1 LRNWLN
7 IPVTAWTGAALLSAG
22 LAVLAL
28 GLKLTLGLN
37 GENIATLVLVQ
48 IAAVLAL
55 AIFSGNSGIVS
66 FGHSAF
72 MGIGAYTAGILT
84 MAAAAQNSALP
95 TLPAWMAGH
104 ETGLLAALAVTAVV
118 GVIAGVISGLP
129 LARLSTSSAA
139 IGTVAFLIII
149 HVCLVGARDITRGSQ
164 TFYGVPRLTTLWVA
178 LVAAVLMI
186 FAARI
191 FRETRLGL
199 ALRASRENEVAAAA
213 IGIDVRQAR
222 FRAWVVS
229 ITCATLAGALYGHYL
244 GAFSPKDFYFDLI
257 FTFIAMLIVGGLYS
271 TSGAVAGV
279 LLLTLVIQILRKA
292 EAGLD
297 LGFVALPQVFG
308 LPQLGLG
315 LALLLTI
322 WARPTG
328 LAGLAELRLSSLTRK
343 PDEVPP
349 RALTLPAHPRPA
361 GQALS
366 VQDVTVSFGGLTALD
381 RISFEV
387 PMGQVTG
394 LIGPNGAGKTTL
406 INVICGQQR
415 PSSGVVT
422 LGGQTLSALPA
433 HRVAAAGLARTFQNI
448 RLFDR
453 LTALENVTAAAECA
467 GHSRAEAEGIAM
479 TELTRMGLAQRWNE
493 PASAFAYG
501 DRRRLEIA
509 RALALSP
516 AFLLLDEPAAGMNP
530 SETDQLIETLERLK
544 AERDLGIL
552 VVEHDM
558 RLIMRLSDRM
568 VVLNKGQKIAE
579 DTPDAV
585 RANPAVIEAYIG
597 TKRHHHDQHENI
609 GQTAV
614 LLSRHRPS
622 GRGRAC

>member
-1 LRNWLN
+1 MKCGGAVRLWLN
-7 IPVTAWTGAALLSAG
+7 IPVTAWTGAALLSLGIAA
-22 LAVLAL
+22 LAI
-28 GLKLTLGLN
+28 GLKLVLGLN
-37 GENIATLVLVQ
+37 GENMATLVLLQ
-48 IAAVLAL
+48 ISAVLAL

-72 MGIGAYTAGILT
+72 MGVGAYTAGLLT
-84 MAAAAQNSALP
+84 MAATAQKTALP
-95 TLPAWMAGH
+95 TLPVWLAGH
-104 ETGLLAALAVTAVV
+104 ETGLLVALAATAVV
-118 GVIAGVISGLP
+118 GAVVGVISGLP
-129 LARLSTSSAA
+129 LSRLSTGSAA
-139 IGTVAFLIII
+139 IGTLAFLIII
-149 HVCLVGARDITRGSQ
+149 HVSLVGARDFTRGSQ

-178 LVAAVLMI
+178 LAAAILMI
-186 FAARI
+186 FAARL

-213 IGIDVRQAR
+213 IGINLRQSR
-222 FRAWVVS
+222 FLAWVAS
-229 ITCATLAGALYGHYL
+229 ITCATLIGALYGHYL

-271 TSGAVAGV
+271 VSGAVAGV
-279 LLLTLVIQILRKA
+279 LMLALVIQLLREA

-297 LGFVALPQVFG
+297 LGFVTLPQIFG

-322 WARPTG
+322 WTRPNG
-328 LAGLAELRLSSLTRK
+328 LSGLGELRLASLTRR
-343 PDEVPP
+343 PDEVAPKPFTPKAQTPP
-349 RALTLPAHPRPA
+349 TRQSLAVH
-361 GQALS
+361 
-366 VQDVTVSFGGLTALD
+366 DVTVRFGGLTALD
-381 RISFEV
+381 HITFDV

-415 PSSGVVT
+415 PTSGSVT
-422 LGGQTLSALPA
+422 LGGQALSSLPP

-453 LTALENVTAAAECA
+453 LTALENVAVAAQGA
-467 GHSRAEAEGIAM
+467 GRSRAEAEGIAM
-479 TELTRMGLAQRWNE
+479 AELERMGLGARWNE
-493 PASAFAYG
+493 RAEAFAYG

-509 RALALSP
+509 RALALAP

-530 SETDQLIETLERLK
+530 AETDRLIETLERLK

-579 DTPDAV
+579 GSPDAV
-585 RANPAVIEAYIG
+585 RADPLVIEAYIG
-597 TKRHHHDQHENI
+597 TKRHHKDQL
-609 GQTAV
+609 G
-614 LLSRHRPS
+614 S
-622 GRGRAC
+622 

>member
-1 LRNWLN
+1 
-7 IPVTAWTGAALLSAG
+7 
-22 LAVLAL
+22 
-28 GLKLTLGLN
+28 
-37 GENIATLVLVQ
+37 
-48 IAAVLAL
+48 
-55 AIFSGNSGIVS
+55 
-66 FGHSAF
+66 
-72 MGIGAYTAGILT
+72 
-84 MAAAAQNSALP
+84 
-95 TLPAWMAGH
+95 
-104 ETGLLAALAVTAVV
+104 
-118 GVIAGVISGLP
+118 
-129 LARLSTSSAA
+129 
-139 IGTVAFLIII
+139 
-149 HVCLVGARDITRGSQ
+149 
-164 TFYGVPRLTTLWVA
+164 
-178 LVAAVLMI
+178 MI

-433 HRVAAAGLARTFQNI
+433 HRVAAAGLARTFQ
-448 RLFDR
+448 
-453 LTALENVTAAAECA
+453 E
-467 GHSRAEAEGIAM
+467 
-479 TELTRMGLAQRWNE
+479 
-493 PASAFAYG
+493 
-501 DRRRLEIA
+501 

-597 TKRHHHDQHENI
+597 TKRHHHDQQ
-609 GQTAV
+609 G
-614 LLSRHRPS
+614 S
-622 GRGRAC
+622 

>member
-1 LRNWLN
+1 MKCGGAVRLWLN
-7 IPVTAWTGAALLSAG
+7 IPVTAWTGAALLSLGIAA
-22 LAVLAL
+22 LAI
-28 GLKLTLGLN
+28 GLKLVLGLN
-37 GENIATLVLVQ
+37 GENMATLVLLQ
-48 IAAVLAL
+48 ISAVLAL

-72 MGIGAYTAGILT
+72 MGVGAYTAGLLT
-84 MAAAAQNSALP
+84 MAAAAQKTALP
-95 TLPAWMAGH
+95 TLPVWLAGH
-104 ETGLLAALAVTAVV
+104 ETGLLVALAATAVV
-118 GVIAGVISGLP
+118 GAVVGVISGLP
-129 LARLSTSSAA
+129 LSRLSTGSAA
-139 IGTVAFLIII
+139 IGTLAFLIII
-149 HVCLVGARDITRGSQ
+149 HVSLVGARDFTRGSQ

-178 LVAAVLMI
+178 LAAAILMI
-186 FAARI
+186 FAARL

-213 IGIDVRQAR
+213 IGINLRQSR
-222 FRAWVVS
+222 FLAWVAS
-229 ITCATLAGALYGHYL
+229 ITCATLIGALYGHYL

-271 TSGAVAGV
+271 VSGAVAGV
-279 LLLTLVIQILRKA
+279 LMLALVIQLLREA

-297 LGFVALPQVFG
+297 LGFVTLPQIFG

-322 WARPTG
+322 WTRPNG
-328 LAGLAELRLSSLTRK
+328 LSGLGELRLASLTRG
-343 PDEVPP
+343 PDEVAPKP
-349 RALTLPAHPRPA
+349 LTPKVQTTPTRQSLA
-361 GQALS
+361 
-366 VQDVTVSFGGLTALD
+366 VQDVTVRFGGLTALD
-381 RISFEV
+381 HITFDV

-415 PSSGVVT
+415 PTSGSVT
-422 LGGQTLSALPA
+422 LGGQALSSLPP

-453 LTALENVTAAAECA
+453 LTALENVAVAAQGA
-467 GHSRAEAEGIAM
+467 GRSRAEAEGIAM
-479 TELTRMGLAQRWNE
+479 AELARMGLAARWNE
-493 PASAFAYG
+493 RAEAFAYG

-509 RALALSP
+509 RALALAP

-530 SETDQLIETLERLK
+530 AETDRLIETLERLK
-544 AERDLGIL
+544 SERDLGIL

-579 DTPDAV
+579 GSPDAV
-585 RANPAVIEAYIG
+585 RADPLVIEAYIG
-597 TKRHHHDQHENI
+597 TKRHHKDQL
-609 GQTAV
+609 G
-614 LLSRHRPS
+614 S
-622 GRGRAC
+622 

>member
-1 LRNWLN
+1 MTSGGAVRLWLN
-7 IPVTAWTGAALLSAG
+7 IPVTAWTGAALLSLVVAA
-22 LAVLAL
+22 LAV
-28 GLKLTLGLN
+28 GLKLVLGLN
-37 GENIATLVLVQ
+37 GENTATLVLLQ
-48 IAAVLAL
+48 ISAVLAL

-72 MGIGAYTAGILT
+72 MGVGAYAAGILT
-84 MAAAAQNSALP
+84 MASAAQKSALP
-95 TLPAWMAGH
+95 TLPVWLAGH
-104 ETGLLAALAVTAVV
+104 ETGLLAALAATAVV
-118 GVIAGVISGLP
+118 GIVIGVISGLP
-129 LARLSTSSAA
+129 LSRLSTGSAS
-139 IGTVAFLIII
+139 IGTLAFLIIL
-149 HVCLVGARDITRGSQ
+149 HVSLVGARDFTRGSQ

-178 LVAAVLMI
+178 LAAAILMI
-186 FAARI
+186 FAARL

-213 IGIDVRQAR
+213 IGINLRRSR
-222 FRAWVVS
+222 FLAWVVS
-229 ITCATLAGALYGHYL
+229 ITCATLVGALYGHYL

-271 TSGAVAGV
+271 VSGAVAGV
-279 LLLTLVIQILRKA
+279 LMLALVIQLLREA
-292 EAGLD
+292 EAGID
-297 LGFVALPQVFG
+297 LGFVTVPQIFG

-322 WARPTG
+322 WTRPTG
-328 LAGLAELRLSSLTRK
+328 LSGLGELRLSTLTRK

-349 RALTLPAHPRPA
+349 KPVNFPPQAARS
-361 GQALS
+361 GQVLA
-366 VQDVTVSFGGLTALD
+366 VQDVTVRFGGLTALD
-381 RISFEV
+381 HISFDV

-415 PSSGVVT
+415 PTSGSVT
-422 LGGQTLSALPA
+422 LDGQRLSALPA
-433 HRVAAAGLARTFQNI
+433 YRVAAAGLARTFQNI

-453 LTALENVTAAAECA
+453 LTALENVAVAAESA
-467 GHSRAEAEGIAM
+467 GHSRAKAEGIAM
-479 TELTRMGLAQRWNE
+479 AELARMGLAHRWNE
-493 PASAFAYG
+493 RAEAFAYG

-516 AFLLLDEPAAGMNP
+516 VFLLLDEPAAGMNP
-530 SETDQLIETLERLK
+530 AETDRLIETLERLK

-579 DTPDAV
+579 GSPQAV
-585 RANPAVIEAYIG
+585 RTDPLVVEAYIG
-597 TKRHHHDQHENI
+597 TKRSKHN
-609 GQTAV
+609 QTG
-614 LLSRHRPS
+614 S
-622 GRGRAC
+622 

>member
-1 LRNWLN
+1 MKCGGAVRLWLN
-7 IPVTAWTGAALLSAG
+7 IPVTAWTGAALLSLGVAA
-22 LAVLAL
+22 LAI
-28 GLKLTLGLN
+28 GLKLVLGLN
-37 GENIATLVLVQ
+37 GENMATLVLLQ
-48 IAAVLAL
+48 ISAVLAL

-72 MGIGAYTAGILT
+72 MGVGAYTAGLLT
-84 MAAAAQNSALP
+84 MAAAAQKTALP
-95 TLPAWMAGH
+95 TLPVWLAGH
-104 ETGLLAALAVTAVV
+104 ETGLLAALAATAVV
-118 GVIAGVISGLP
+118 GAVVGVISGLP
-129 LARLSTSSAA
+129 LSRLSTGSAA
-139 IGTVAFLIII
+139 IGTLAFLIII
-149 HVCLVGARDITRGSQ
+149 HVSLVGARDFTRGSQ

-178 LVAAVLMI
+178 LGAAILMI
-186 FAARI
+186 FAARL

-213 IGIDVRQAR
+213 IGINLRQSR
-222 FRAWVVS
+222 FLAWVVS
-229 ITCATLAGALYGHYL
+229 ITCATLIGALYGHYL

-271 TSGAVAGV
+271 VSGAVAGV
-279 LLLTLVIQILRKA
+279 LMLALVIQLLREA

-297 LGFVALPQVFG
+297 LGFATLPQIFG

-322 WARPTG
+322 WTRPNG
-328 LAGLAELRLSSLTRK
+328 LSGLGELRLASLTRR
-343 PDEVPP
+343 PDEVAPKP
-349 RALTLPAHPRPA
+349 LTPKAQTTPTRQSLAVHDV
-361 GQALS
+361 S
-366 VQDVTVSFGGLTALD
+366 VRFGGLTALD
-381 RISFEV
+381 HITFDV

-415 PSSGVVT
+415 PTSGSVT
-422 LGGQTLSALPA
+422 LGGQALSALPP

-453 LTALENVTAAAECA
+453 LTALENVAVAAQNA
-467 GHSRAEAEGIAM
+467 GRTRAEAEGIAM
-479 TELTRMGLAQRWNE
+479 AELARMGLAARWNE
-493 PASAFAYG
+493 RAEAFAYG

-530 SETDQLIETLERLK
+530 AETDRLIETLERLK

-579 DTPDAV
+579 GSPDAV
-585 RANPAVIEAYIG
+585 RADPMVIEAYIG
-597 TKRHHHDQHENI
+597 TKRYHKDQL
-609 GQTAV
+609 G
-614 LLSRHRPS
+614 S
-622 GRGRAC
+622 

>member
-1 LRNWLN
+1 MKCGGAVRLWLN
-7 IPVTAWTGAALLSAG
+7 IPVTAWTGAALLSLGVAA
-22 LAVLAL
+22 LAI
-28 GLKLTLGLN
+28 GLKLVLGLN
-37 GENIATLVLVQ
+37 GENMATLVLLQ
-48 IAAVLAL
+48 ISAVLAL

-72 MGIGAYTAGILT
+72 MGVGAYTAGLLT
-84 MAAAAQNSALP
+84 MAAAAQKTALP
-95 TLPAWMAGH
+95 TLPVWLAGH
-104 ETGLLAALAVTAVV
+104 ETGLLAALAATAVV
-118 GVIAGVISGLP
+118 GAVVGVISGLP
-129 LARLSTSSAA
+129 LSRLSTGSAA
-139 IGTVAFLIII
+139 IGTLAFLIII
-149 HVCLVGARDITRGSQ
+149 HVSLVGARDFTRGSQ

-178 LVAAVLMI
+178 LVAAILMI
-186 FAARI
+186 FAARL

-213 IGIDVRQAR
+213 IGINLRQSR
-222 FRAWVVS
+222 FLAWVAS
-229 ITCATLAGALYGHYL
+229 ITCATLIGALYGHYL

-257 FTFIAMLIVGGLYS
+257 FTFIAMLIVGGLFS
-271 TSGAVAGV
+271 VSGAVAGV
-279 LLLTLVIQILRKA
+279 LMLALVIQLLREA

-297 LGFVALPQVFG
+297 LGFATLPQIFG

-322 WARPTG
+322 WTRPNG
-328 LAGLAELRLSSLTRK
+328 LSGLGELRLASLTRR
-343 PDEVPP
+343 PDEVAPKP
-349 RALTLPAHPRPA
+349 LTPKAQTTPTRQSLAVHDV
-361 GQALS
+361 S
-366 VQDVTVSFGGLTALD
+366 VRFGGLTALD
-381 RISFEV
+381 HITFDV

-415 PSSGVVT
+415 PTSGSVT
-422 LGGQTLSALPA
+422 LGGKALSALPP

-453 LTALENVTAAAECA
+453 LTALENVAVAAQNA
-467 GHSRAEAEGIAM
+467 GRTRAEAEGIAM
-479 TELTRMGLAQRWNE
+479 AELARMGLAARWNE
-493 PASAFAYG
+493 RAGAFAYG

-530 SETDQLIETLERLK
+530 AETDRLIETLERLK

-579 DTPDAV
+579 GSPDAV
-585 RANPAVIEAYIG
+585 RADPMVKI
-597 TKRHHHDQHENI
+597 
-609 GQTAV
+609 
-614 LLSRHRPS
+614 
-622 GRGRAC
+622 GRAHV

>member
-1 LRNWLN
+1 MTCGGAVRLWLN
-7 IPVTAWTGAALLSAG
+7 IPVTAWTGAALLSLGIAA
-22 LAVLAL
+22 LAI
-28 GLKLTLGLN
+28 GLKLVLGLN
-37 GENIATLVLVQ
+37 GENMATLVLLQ
-48 IAAVLAL
+48 ISAVLAL

-72 MGIGAYTAGILT
+72 MGVGAYTAGLLT
-84 MAAAAQNSALP
+84 MAAAAQKTALP
-95 TLPAWMAGH
+95 TLPVWLAGH
-104 ETGLLAALAVTAVV
+104 ETGLLAALAATAVV
-118 GVIAGVISGLP
+118 GAVVGVISGLP
-129 LARLSTSSAA
+129 LSRLSTGSAA
-139 IGTVAFLIII
+139 IGTLAFLIII
-149 HVCLVGARDITRGSQ
+149 HVSLVGARDFTRGSQ

-178 LVAAVLMI
+178 LVAAILMI
-186 FAARI
+186 FAARL

-213 IGIDVRQAR
+213 IGINLRQSR
-222 FRAWVVS
+222 FLAWVAS
-229 ITCATLAGALYGHYL
+229 ITCATLIGALYGHYL

-257 FTFIAMLIVGGLYS
+257 FTFIAMLIVGGLFS
-271 TSGAVAGV
+271 VSGAVAGV
-279 LLLTLVIQILRKA
+279 LMLALVIQLLREA

-297 LGFVALPQVFG
+297 LGFATLPQIFG

-322 WARPTG
+322 WTRPNG
-328 LAGLAELRLSSLTRK
+328 LSGLGELRLASLTRR
-343 PDEVPP
+343 PDEVAPKP
-349 RALTLPAHPRPA
+349 LTPKAQTTPTRQSLAVHDV
-361 GQALS
+361 S
-366 VQDVTVSFGGLTALD
+366 VRFGGLTALD
-381 RISFEV
+381 HITIDV

-415 PSSGVVT
+415 PTSGSVT
-422 LGGQTLSALPA
+422 LGGKALSALPP

-453 LTALENVTAAAECA
+453 LTALENVAVAAQNA
-467 GHSRAEAEGIAM
+467 GRTRAEAEGIAM
-479 TELTRMGLAQRWNE
+479 AELARMGLAARWNE
-493 PASAFAYG
+493 RAEAFAYG

-530 SETDQLIETLERLK
+530 AETDRLIETLERLK

-579 DTPDAV
+579 GSPDAV
-585 RANPAVIEAYIG
+585 RADPMVIEAYIG
-597 TKRHHHDQHENI
+597 TKRHHKDQL
-609 GQTAV
+609 G
-614 LLSRHRPS
+614 S
-622 GRGRAC
+622 

>member
-1 LRNWLN
+1 MKCGGAVRLWLN
-7 IPVTAWTGAALLSAG
+7 IPVTAWTGAALLSLGVAA
-22 LAVLAL
+22 LAI
-28 GLKLTLGLN
+28 GLKLVLGLN
-37 GENIATLVLVQ
+37 GENMATLVLLQ
-48 IAAVLAL
+48 ISAVLAL

-72 MGIGAYTAGILT
+72 MGVGAYTAGLLT
-84 MAAAAQNSALP
+84 MAAAAQKTALP
-95 TLPAWMAGH
+95 TLPVWLAGH
-104 ETGLLAALAVTAVV
+104 ETGLLAALAATAVV
-118 GVIAGVISGLP
+118 GAVVGVISGLP
-129 LARLSTSSAA
+129 LSRLSTGSAA
-139 IGTVAFLIII
+139 IGTLAFLIII
-149 HVCLVGARDITRGSQ
+149 HVSLVGARDFTRGSQ

-178 LVAAVLMI
+178 LGAAILMI
-186 FAARI
+186 FAARL

-213 IGIDVRQAR
+213 IGINLRQSR
-222 FRAWVVS
+222 FLAWVVS
-229 ITCATLAGALYGHYL
+229 ITCATLIGALYGHYL

-271 TSGAVAGV
+271 VSGAVAGV
-279 LLLTLVIQILRKA
+279 LMLALVIQLLREA

-297 LGFVALPQVFG
+297 LGFATLPQIFG

-322 WARPTG
+322 WTRPNG
-328 LAGLAELRLSSLTRK
+328 LSGLGELRLASLTRR
-343 PDEVPP
+343 PDEVAPKP
-349 RALTLPAHPRPA
+349 LTPKAQTTPTRQSLAVHDV
-361 GQALS
+361 S
-366 VQDVTVSFGGLTALD
+366 VRFGGLTALD
-381 RISFEV
+381 HITFDV

-415 PSSGVVT
+415 PTSGSVT
-422 LGGQTLSALPA
+422 LGGQALSALPP

-453 LTALENVTAAAECA
+453 LTALENVAVAAQNA
-467 GHSRAEAEGIAM
+467 GRTRAEAEGIAM
-479 TELTRMGLAQRWNE
+479 AELARMGLAARWNE
-493 PASAFAYG
+493 RAEAFAYG

-530 SETDQLIETLERLK
+530 AETDRLIETLERLK

-579 DTPDAV
+579 GSPDAV
-585 RANPAVIEAYIG
+585 RADPMVIEAYIG
-597 TKRHHHDQHENI
+597 TKRHDKDQL
-609 GQTAV
+609 G
-614 LLSRHRPS
+614 S
-622 GRGRAC
+622 